1 MLRITH
7 EPIRETAKKTVEET
21 AMPQP
26 HHPPSDLAALGRT
39 WVEAWNARDLA
50 RVLMLY
56 ADDAVMTSDRIPM
69 LGFDPSGTVRGKDA
83 LRAYWGKALGLI
95 PNLHFTLIDLFVSPD
110 SVVVFY
116 ENERGKK
123 ICEYL
128 RVNAAGLIVQGS
140 ANHPVG

>member
-1 MLRITH
+1 MSQH
-7 EPIRETAKKTVEET
+7 
-21 AMPQP
+21 Q
-26 HHPPSDLAALGRT
+26 HHQPSDLATLGRT
-39 WVEAWNARDLA
+39 WVEAWNARDLE
-50 RVLMLY
+50 RVLALY

-83 LRAYWGKALGLI
+83 LRAYWGKALRLI
-95 PNLHFTLIDLFVSPD
+95 TNLHFTIIDLFVSPD

-140 ANHPVG
+140 ANHLVG